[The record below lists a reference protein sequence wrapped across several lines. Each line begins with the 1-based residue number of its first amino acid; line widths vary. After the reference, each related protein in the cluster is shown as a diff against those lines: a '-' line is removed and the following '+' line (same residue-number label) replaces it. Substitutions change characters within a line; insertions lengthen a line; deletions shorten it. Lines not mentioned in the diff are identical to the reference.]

1 MSFPADMYSANGEL
15 CLRCSGVRYSYSLS
29 CLNNL
34 VTRTCPLCR
43 KPFHLSRAVRVHI
56 DLTTE
61 DMSYILTADE
71 VEARQYEGRILRAAG
86 DDVMDENCQTTIEEA
101 VEWLRERSPSAV
113 SI

>member
-1 MSFPADMYSANGEL
+1 M
-15 CLRCSGVRYSYSLS
+15 
-29 CLNNL
+29 
-34 VTRTCPLCR
+34 
-43 KPFHLSRAVRVHI
+43 HI